1 MLRKSLAI
9 IVGALLLQTLLLVQ
23 PASAASK
30 AEKEA
35 KLAAQV
41 KQKLS
46 NFGVGENAR
55 LAVKLRGS
63 KTVLGGY
70 VESTGEDGFVLKNLK
85 TGESTTVA
93 YTDVTQARGHN
104 LSTGAKIAIGIA
116 IGVAAVLIVLAIWIN
131 CCTG

>member
-1 MLRKSLAI
+1 MLRKSLAT
-9 IVGALLLQTLLLVQ
+9 IVAVVSVTTLLLVQ

-30 AEKEA
+30 AEKQA
-35 KLAAQV
+35 RLAAQF

-46 NFGVGENAR
+46 NFGVGESAR
-55 LAVKLRGS
+55 VAVKLRN
-63 KTVLGGY
+63 KAIIGGY
-70 VESTGEDGFVLKNLK
+70 VESTGDESFVLKNLK

-93 YTDVTQARGHN
+93 YTDVTQARGQN

-116 IGVAAVLIVLAIWIN
+116 IGVGAVLIVLAIYIN

>member
-1 MLRKSLAI
+1 MLRKSLVT
-9 IVGALLLQTLLLVQ
+9 IVAAGLLQTLLLVQ
-23 PASAASK
+23 PVSAASK
-30 AEKEA
+30 AEKQA
-35 KLAAQV
+35 KLAGQV

-46 NFGVGENAR
+46 NFGVGESAR
-55 LAVKLRGS
+55 LAIKLRNKS
-63 KTVLGGY
+63 ILGGY
-70 VESTGEDGFVLKNLK
+70 LESTGEETFVLKNLK

-116 IGVAAVLIVLAIWIN
+116 IGVGAVLIVLAIWLN

>member
-1 MLRKSLAI
+1 MLRKSLAM
-9 IVGALLLQTLLLVQ
+9 IVGAVLLQALFLVQ

-30 AEKEA
+30 AEKQA

-41 KQKLS
+41 KHKLS

-55 LAVKLRGS
+55 LAVKVRGS
-63 KTVLGGY
+63 KAILGGY
-70 VESTGEDGFVLKNLK
+70 VESTGEESFVLKNLK

-93 YTDVTQARGHN
+93 YTEVTQARGHN

-116 IGVAAVLIVLAIWIN
+116 IGVGAVLIVLAIWLN

>member
-1 MLRKSLAI
+1 MLRKSLAM
-9 IVGALLLQTLLLVQ
+9 IVAAVLLHMLVQ
-23 PASAASK
+23 PASAGSK
-30 AEKEA
+30 AEQQA

-46 NFGVGENAR
+46 NFGFGDNAR
-55 LAVKLRGS
+55 LAVKLRN
-63 KTVLGGY
+63 KAILGGY
-70 VESTGEDGFVLKNLK
+70 LESTAEESFVLKNLK
-85 TGESTTVA
+85 TGESTTIA
-93 YTDVTQARGHN
+93 YTEVTQARGHN

>member
-1 MLRKSLAI
+1 MLRKSLAM
-9 IVGALLLQTLLLVQ
+9 IVAAVLLHMLVQ
-23 PASAASK
+23 PASAGSK
-30 AEKEA
+30 AEKQA

-46 NFGVGENAR
+46 NFGVGDNAR
-55 LAVKLRGS
+55 LAVKLRN
-63 KTVLGGY
+63 KAILGGY
-70 VESTGEDGFVLKNLK
+70 LESTGEESFVLKNLK
-85 TGESTTVA
+85 TSESTTIA
-93 YTDVTQARGHN
+93 YTEVTQARGHN

>member
-1 MLRKSLAI
+1 MLRKSLAT
-9 IVGALLLQTLLLVQ
+9 IVAAVLIQTLALVQ
-23 PASAASK
+23 PASAGPK
-30 AEKEA
+30 AAKEA

-55 LAVKLRGS
+55 LAVKLRN
-63 KTVLGGY
+63 KAIVGGY
-70 VESTGEDGFVLKNLK
+70 VESAGEESFVLKNFK
-85 TGESTTVA
+85 TGESTTIA

-116 IGVAAVLIVLAIWIN
+116 IGVGAVLIVLAIWLN

>member
-1 MLRKSLAI
+1 MLRKSLAT
-9 IVGALLLQTLLLVQ
+9 IVAVVLVTTLLLVQ

-30 AEKEA
+30 AEKQA
-35 KLAAQV
+35 RLAAQF

-46 NFGVGENAR
+46 NFGVGESAR
-55 LAVKLRGS
+55 VAVKLRN
-63 KTVLGGY
+63 KAIIGGY
-70 VESTGEDGFVLKNLK
+70 VESTGDESFVLKNLK

-93 YTDVTQARGHN
+93 YTDVTQARGQN

-116 IGVAAVLIVLAIWIN
+116 IGVGAVLIVLAIYIN